1 MQQLLGIGY
10 SEEDEVNMDT
20 NTVIVT
26 GASSGIGLDVARGF
40 LGAGANVVLNA
51 RNAERLSAAAETLK
65 HQDRIALVPGNIG
78 NPQTGVNLVGVATE
92 RFGTVDVLV
101 NNAGIFG
108 LKPFLENTEKDL
120 DSYININLKGTYF
133 VTQAVVRQMRKQQAG
148 GSIVNIGTVL
158 IAHPSASLP
167 ASAALITKGGVH
179 ALTTSLACELA
190 ADNIKVNAVAP
201 GVIRTPIYGD
211 ADIDVLGTTALLN
224 RAGEVNEITDAVV
237 HLASAHYTTGVIM
250 PVDGGYVHGRA

>member
-1 MQQLLGIGY
+1 MSIK
-10 SEEDEVNMDT
+10 S
-20 NTVIVT
+20 NTILIT

-40 LGAGANVVLNA
+40 LEAGSNVVLNA
-51 RNAERLSAAAETLK
+51 RNAERLTDAAAHLDP
-65 HQDRIALVPGNIG
+65 QDRIALVPGDIA
-78 NPQTGVNLVGVATE
+78 NPETGVTMVNAAID
-92 RFGTVDVLV
+92 RFGSVDVLI

-133 VTQAVVRQMRKQQAG
+133 VTQAVVRQMKRQEPFG

-158 IAHPSASLP
+158 VEHPSASLP
-167 ASAALITKGGVH
+167 ASAALISKGGVH
-179 ALTTSLACELA
+179 ALTTSLASELA
-190 ADNIKVNAVAP
+190 ADNIRVNAVAP

-211 ADIDVLGTTALLN
+211 ADLDVLGGTALLN
-224 RAGEVNEITDAVV
+224 RAGEVGEITEAVV
-237 HLASAHYTTGVIM
+237 HLASANYTTGVIM

>member
-1 MQQLLGIGY
+1 MKLAKK
-10 SEEDEVNMDT
+10 
-20 NTVIVT
+20 TVIVT

-40 LGAGANVVLNA
+40 VEAGANVVLNA
-51 RNAERLSAAAETLK
+51 RSTERLAAAAAMLG
-65 HQDRIALVPGNIG
+65 HRGRIEVVPGDIG
-78 NPQTGVNLVGVATE
+78 NPETGVNMVSAAIE
-92 RFGTVDVLV
+92 RFGSVDVLV
-101 NNAGIFG
+101 NNAGVFG

-120 DSYININLKGTYF
+120 DLYININLKGTYF
-133 VTQAVVRQMRKQQAG
+133 VTQAVVRQMKLQVTG
-148 GSIVNIGTVL
+148 GSIINIGTVL

-190 ADNIKVNAVAP
+190 ADNVTVNAVAP
-201 GVIRTPIYGD
+201 GVIRTSIYGD
-211 ADIDVLGTTALLN
+211 ADVDALGSSALLN

-237 HLASAHYTTGVIM
+237 HLASAEYTTGVIM